1 LSVSIPEWPRV
12 DLSDMPAVMT
22 AKQVGPFFNKSPEQ
36 LANERHLKKGV
47 PYTKIGAAFS
57 ICAATS
63 RRTWLPTAWVVRHE
77 HHQDRHPHSEL

>member
-36 LANERHLKKGV
+36 LANERHLKKGL
-47 PYTKIGAAFS
+47 PYTKIGARVFYLRSDIEAYL
-57 ICAATS
+57 AAN
-63 RRTWLPTAWVVRHE
+63 RVGGEA
-77 HHQDRHPHSEL
+77 